1 MKKHSHL
8 KTKYIIAFA
17 SRCPLAMLL
26 VLSIG
31 VLTIVGA
38 CYSVVKGKIPEIAED
53 KPIFASLFLSEAGG
67 GNSEEENPY
76 EFETEEEI
84 DIPELTTEEPVTNK
98 KGEIETSKESE
109 TYVTEFVKKKKVS
122 ENSPYYDDPGLTAL
136 TTDYPYSEVDKSYFD
151 DALFIGDSR
160 IEGMKL
166 YSSLNNA
173 TYWSKEGTT
182 IYKILSEKSWM
193 QRLME
198 SNYKFLSETQKYYLW
213 KAK

>member
-53 KPIFASLFLSEAGG
+53 KPVFASLFLSEAGG
-67 GNSEEENPY
+67 GDSEEENPY

-122 ENSPYYDDPGLTAL
+122 ENSPYYGFWKVLESSSGLNAVVGVAHL
-136 TTDYPYSEVDKSYFD
+136 GVVNPTTSV
-151 DALFIGDSR
+151 
-160 IEGMKL
+160 
-166 YSSLNNA
+166 
-173 TYWSKEGTT
+173 TYVLHNVKM
-182 IYKILSEKSWM
+182 Y
-193 QRLME
+193 
-198 SNYKFLSETQKYYLW
+198 
-213 KAK
+213 